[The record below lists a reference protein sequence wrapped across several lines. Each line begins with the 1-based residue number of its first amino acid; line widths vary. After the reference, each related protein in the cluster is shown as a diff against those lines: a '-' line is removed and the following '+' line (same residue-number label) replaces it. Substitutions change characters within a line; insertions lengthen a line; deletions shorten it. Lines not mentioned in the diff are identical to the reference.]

1 MKVPT
6 MNPKAYGEKY
16 NDHLLEQYKLYV
28 EMADRISQRR
38 DQSNR
43 FYVTIVSALAAIVV
57 IIARFGVPENGA
69 LLEVAFLVVG
79 LFGLALSVVW
89 HFNIRSYRTLNSAKF
104 DIINSIEKQ
113 LPYAGYSKEW
123 EILSNPPASRPQ
135 YQQLTRVEQF
145 VPVIFMALFTA
156 LTIYALYLLFT

>member
-1 MKVPT
+1 MTPEK
-6 MNPKAYGEKY
+6 YGEKY

-69 LLEVAFLVVG
+69 LLEVAFLAIG
-79 LFGLALSVVW
+79 LFGIALSVVW
-89 HFNIRSYRTLNSAKF
+89 LFNIRSYRTLNSAKF
-104 DIINSIEKQ
+104 EIINRIEKQ
-113 LPYAGYSKEW
+113 LPFAGYGEEW
-123 EILSNPPASRPQ
+123 EILRPPEGRRP
-135 YQQLTRVEQF
+135 YFQLTRVEQF
-145 VPVIFMALFTA
+145 VPVIFAALFAA
-156 LTIYALYLLFT
+156 LTIYAIFLLFT

>member
-1 MKVPT
+1 MP
-6 MNPKAYGEKY
+6 PDDYGENY

-28 EMADRISQRR
+28 EMADRVSQRR
-38 DQSNR
+38 EQSNR

-104 DIINSIEKQ
+104 AIINRMEKQ
-113 LPYAGYSKEW
+113 LPYAGYNEEW
-123 EILSNPPASRPQ
+123 EILRPSEGRRP
-135 YQQLTRVEQF
+135 YFQLTRVEQF
-145 VPVIFMALFTA
+145 VPMIFALLFIA
-156 LTIYALYLLFT
+156 LTIYALCLLFA

>member
-1 MKVPT
+1 MKPED
-6 MNPKAYGEKY
+6 YGEEKY
-16 NDHLLEQYKLYV
+16 SDHLLEQYKLYV
-28 EMADRISQRR
+28 EMADRVSQRR

-43 FYVTIVSALAAIVV
+43 FYVTIVSALAAVVV
-57 IIARFGVPENGA
+57 IIARFSVPENGA
-69 LLEVAFLVVG
+69 LLEVAFLIVG

-123 EILSNPPASRPQ
+123 EILSNPPQGRPQ
-135 YQQLTRVEQF
+135 YRQLTRVEQF
-145 VPVIFMALFTA
+145 VPVIFSALFAA
-156 LTIYALYLLFT
+156 LTAYALFLLFT

>member
-1 MKVPT
+1 MP
-6 MNPKAYGEKY
+6 PDDYGENY

-28 EMADRISQRR
+28 EMADRVSQRR

-57 IIARFGVPENGA
+57 IIARFGAPENGA
-69 LLEVAFLVVG
+69 LLEVAFLVIG
-79 LFGLALSVVW
+79 LFGLALSVIW

-104 DIINSIEKQ
+104 DIINSIERQ

-123 EILSNPPASRPQ
+123 EILSKPPQGRPQ

-145 VPVIFMALFTA
+145 VPVIFMALFAA
-156 LTIYALYLLFT
+156 LTIYAIYLLLT

>member
-1 MKVPT
+1 
-6 MNPKAYGEKY
+6 MNPEEYGDKY
-16 NDHLLEQYKLYV
+16 PDHLLEQYKLYV
-28 EMADRISQRR
+28 EMADRVSQRR

-69 LLEVAFLVVG
+69 LLEVAFLVIG
-79 LFGLALSVVW
+79 LFGLALSVIW
-89 HFNIRSYRTLNSAKF
+89 HFKIRSYRTLNSAKF
-104 DIINSIEKQ
+104 DIINSMEKQ

-123 EILSNPPASRPQ
+123 EILSNPPLGRPQ

-145 VPVIFMALFTA
+145 VPVIFMALFAA
-156 LTIYALYLLFT
+156 LTIYAIYLLIT

>member
-1 MKVPT
+1 MSISPDD
-6 MNPKAYGEKY
+6 YGPEYKP
-16 NDHLLEQYKLYV
+16 HLLEQYKLYV
-28 EMADRISQRR
+28 EMADRVSQRR

-79 LFGLALSVVW
+79 LFGIALSVVW

-104 DIINSIEKQ
+104 EIINRIERQ
-113 LPYAGYSKEW
+113 LPFAGYSEEW
-123 EILSNPPASRPQ
+123 EILRPPEGRQP
-135 YQQLTRVEQF
+135 YFQLTRVEQF
-145 VPVIFMALFTA
+145 VPAIFAVLFAA
-156 LTIYALYLLFT
+156 LTIYALCLLFV

>member
-1 MKVPT
+1 
-6 MNPKAYGEKY
+6 MNPEDYGEKHD
-16 NDHLLEQYKLYV
+16 DHLLEQYKLYV
-28 EMADRISQRR
+28 EMADRVSQRR

-69 LLEVAFLVVG
+69 LLETGFLIIG

-104 DIINSIEKQ
+104 DIINRIEKQ
-113 LPYAGYSKEW
+113 LPYAGYNEEW
-123 EILSNPPASRPQ
+123 DILSNPPSGRPR

-145 VPVIFMALFTA
+145 VPLIFTA
-156 LTIYALYLLFT
+156 LFAALTVYALCLLLS

>member
-1 MKVPT
+1 
-6 MNPKAYGEKY
+6 MNPEDYGEKHQ
-16 NDHLLEQYKLYV
+16 DHLLEQYKLYV
-28 EMADRISQRR
+28 EMADRVSQRR

-69 LLEVAFLVVG
+69 LLEVAFLVIG

-104 DIINSIEKQ
+104 DIINRIEKQ
-113 LPYAGYSKEW
+113 LPVKGYSDEW
-123 EILSNPPASRPQ
+123 EILSNPPQGRPQ

-145 VPVIFMALFTA
+145 VPVIFTALFAA
-156 LTIYALYLLFT
+156 LTIYALYLLLT

>member
-1 MKVPT
+1 MSSDD
-6 MNPKAYGEKY
+6 YGPEY

-28 EMADRISQRR
+28 EMADRVSQRR

-89 HFNIRSYRTLNSAKF
+89 HFNVRSYRTLNSAKF

-123 EILSNPPASRPQ
+123 EILSNPPPGRPQ
-135 YQQLTRVEQF
+135 YRQLTRVEQF
-145 VPVIFMALFTA
+145 VPVIFALLFAA

>member
-1 MKVPT
+1 MKPED
-6 MNPKAYGEKY
+6 YGEKHQ
-16 NDHLLEQYKLYV
+16 DHLLEQYKLYV
-28 EMADRISQRR
+28 EMADRVSQRR

-43 FYVTIVSALAAIVV
+43 FYVTIVSALAAVVV

-69 LLEVAFLVVG
+69 LLEVAFLIVG

-123 EILSNPPASRPQ
+123 EILSNPPQGRPQ
-135 YQQLTRVEQF
+135 YRQLTRVEQF
-145 VPVIFMALFTA
+145 VPVIFSALFVA
-156 LTIYALYLLFT
+156 LTAYALFLLFT

>member
-1 MKVPT
+1 MP
-6 MNPKAYGEKY
+6 PDEYGESY

-28 EMADRISQRR
+28 EMADRVSQRR

-104 DIINSIEKQ
+104 AIINRMEKQ
-113 LPYAGYSKEW
+113 LPYAGYNEEW
-123 EILSNPPASRPQ
+123 EILRPPEGRRP
-135 YQQLTRVEQF
+135 YFQLTRVEQF
-145 VPVIFMALFTA
+145 VPVIFALLFAA
-156 LTIYALYLLFT
+156 LTIYALYLLLT